1 MCSSYIN
8 IPFINTDQTT
18 QLRIV
23 FICNIL
29 THIILIQPILAVSH
43 RVAMQNSS
51 LTRVKTAFTQGIWV
65 TLISIAIGFS
75 FKVWLAHYLPK
86 DDLALFHSVVDLIS
100 LSLILMTGFRS
111 SMVVSYSQTQ
121 NDRDIINVFRYSLIT
136 MVLITW
142 GVVIPYI
149 KHQLHIDVSYYQLVG
164 IIFGMG
170 LKVYFTNLIAMYRLY
185 SISNKVVWLEPLAN
199 VFMFFI
205 CYYLFKLD
213 ALVSLFMGLTLSSLA
228 IAVYMFKKRRKD
240 ISTRPLAGV
249 HFDPK
254 LVNFVKKSF
263 TASLEAGASIL
274 MIYITVLLTIRH
286 FSVDELGDFQVVVR
300 PVFTY
305 LTLLFV
311 FPIYRF
317 VLPELA
323 VCVRNKDHQQI
334 KLIRL
339 WVFKVSLAVSSVFFL
354 VMLFFGKSLV
364 LTIFPREYD
373 GAIPVLLH
381 FSVFFIFMMLN
392 AYQLAYIKAHGY
404 FMHSLCIRICG
415 IATLIFS
422 FQLFSQ
428 FTDNVVAII
437 VALCSGYLMMFVFS
451 SVIERQILKSHHTQI
466 TPQPA

>member
-1 MCSSYIN
+1 
-8 IPFINTDQTT
+8 
-18 QLRIV
+18 
-23 FICNIL
+23 
-29 THIILIQPILAVSH
+29 
-43 RVAMQNSS
+43 MQNSS

-75 FKVWLAHYLPK
+75 FKIWLAHYLPK
-86 DDLALFHSVVDLIS
+86 SDLALFHTVVDLIS

-111 SMVVSYSQTQ
+111 SMVVSYSQNH
-121 NDRDIINVFRYSLIT
+121 NDHDIINVFRYSLIT

-142 GVVIPYI
+142 GIVIPYI
-149 KHQLHIDVSYYQLVG
+149 KHQLNIDVSYYQLVG

-199 VFMFFI
+199 VLMFFA
-205 CYYLFKLD
+205 CYYLFNLD

-228 IAVYMFKKRRKD
+228 MAIYMFKKRRKD
-240 ISTRPLAGV
+240 ISTRPLASV

-323 VCVRNKDHQQI
+323 VCVRNGDHQQI
-334 KLIRL
+334 KLIRR
-339 WVFKVSLAVSSVFFL
+339 WVFKVSFMVSSVFFL
-354 VMLFFGKSLV
+354 VMLFFGKPLI
-364 LTIFPREYD
+364 LAIFPNEYD

-381 FSVFFIFMMLN
+381 FSLFFIFMMLN
-392 AYQLAYIKAHGY
+392 AYQLAYIKAHGH
-404 FMHSLCIRICG
+404 FMHSLCIRISG
-415 IATLIFS
+415 IVTLILS
-422 FQLFSQ
+422 FELFSQ
-428 FTDNVVAII
+428 FTENVVAII
-437 VALCSGYLMMFVFS
+437 VALCSGYLMMFILS
-451 SVIERQILKSHHTQI
+451 SIVERHILKSHNI
-466 TPQPA
+466 KMIPQPA